1 MKISYNWV
9 RDIAPVD
16 WSPEEMAHR
25 LTLAGTACETV
36 IDLSARFAKMV
47 VGRVESCVAIEKSDH
62 LRHASV
68 SIDKES
74 AGKETLSIICGAPN
88 VAAGQL
94 VAVAQ
99 VGAVM
104 PDGMKIERRKMFG
117 IASEGMIL
125 SERELELSD
134 EHEGIIVLPEN
145 LEVGAPLAT
154 VFGVDDYTLEFELT
168 PNRPDS
174 MCAIG
179 IARDVAALSGCTM
192 NRPEISL
199 TESSEKSS
207 DIIQVEIE
215 DTEFCPRY
223 AARVIRGV
231 KVGPSPAWLRDR
243 LVASGQSSI
252 NNVVDVTNYVMLE
265 FGQPLHA
272 FDLSRFDSGKVVV
285 KRAKAKEKFVTLD
298 EIEREVDESVLMITN
313 GSDYL
318 AAGGVM
324 GGLNSSITDDTTD
337 VLLEAAYFDPSS
349 IRKSKRTLGLST
361 DSSARFERGID
372 PNITII
378 AIDRAAQLLAEVAG
392 GEPLAGVVDNYP
404 KPIEPLLVDLRP
416 ERCHQILGVEVKRP
430 EIEKILSGLEL
441 GIANPGAKTEAI
453 SVKVPTFR
461 PDITR
466 EIDLI
471 EEVTRILGFDNIPT
485 TKGYLAATDNRKTE
499 AVEIQ
504 DDLVSTLWQTLL
516 GVGFNEICGSGL
528 ADGRLL
534 ELIDPGEPQI
544 VVANPISDEFGSM
557 RNSLAY
563 SLLNA
568 ARVNVTHQ
576 TVDLQ
581 LFELGN
587 IYAPGIGK
595 KDNVLNADH
604 ERMRLGV
611 LVTGQLQPHWKTGR
625 DNLDFYTL
633 KGVIDSLRGEARLA
647 ELKLVPAKYPVFQ
660 SGQSFELRGGV
671 KKDKVVGRI
680 GNVSSK
686 LLKRFD
692 IKQSV
697 SLMELDIA
705 ELSRMIQPGRGYQA
719 LSKFPASDRD
729 LSLLLDESVLVGEM
743 LKGVERVGGE
753 LVEKAVVFDLF
764 RGKQV
769 PEGKKSV
776 AISVRYRSANKSLE
790 SSEVDGL
797 QQKIIVYLKQ
807 EFKAEIREK

>member
-16 WSPEEMAHR
+16 WSAEEMAHR

-36 IDLSARFAKMV
+36 IDLSARFSKMV
-47 VGRVESCVAIEKSDH
+47 VGKVESCVSIEKSDH
-62 LRHASV
+62 LRHATV
-68 SIDKES
+68 ST
-74 AGKETLSIICGAPN
+74 GKETLSIICGAPN

-125 SERELELSD
+125 SERELEISD
-134 EHEGIIVLPEN
+134 EHEGIIVLAED
-145 LEVGAPLAT
+145 LQVGAPLAT
-154 VFGVDDYTLEFELT
+154 VFGINDYTLEFELT

-179 IARDVAALSGCTM
+179 IARDVAALSGCGM
-192 NRPEISL
+192 NRPEITL
-199 TESSEKSS
+199 EESSEKSS
-207 DIIQVEIE
+207 KLIKVEIE

-223 AARVIRGV
+223 AARVIRNV
-231 KVGPSPAWLRDR
+231 TIGPSPGWLRDR
-243 LVASGQSSI
+243 LVASGQTSI
-252 NNVVDVTNYVMLE
+252 NNVVDVTNYVMME
-265 FGQPLHA
+265 YGQPLHA
-272 FDLSRFDSGKVVV
+272 FDLRRFDTGKVVV

-298 EIEREVDESVLMITN
+298 EVEREVDESVLMITN
-313 GSDYL
+313 GDEYL

-324 GGLNSSITDDTTD
+324 GGLNSSITDDTQD

-349 IRKSKRTLGLST
+349 IRKSKRKLGLST

-372 PNITII
+372 PNITLT

-392 GEPLAGVVDNYP
+392 GTPLSGSVDNYP
-404 KPIEPLLVDLRP
+404 EPIEPLAVELKP
-416 ERCHQILGVEVKRP
+416 ERCNQILGTEVKR
-430 EIEKILSGLEL
+430 ERIESILSGLEL
-441 GIANPGAKTEAI
+441 EVRNPGSEAPI
-453 SVKVPTFR
+453 AVTVPTFR

-471 EEVTRILGFDNIPT
+471 EEVTRIYGFDNIPT

-499 AVEIQ
+499 PVEIQ
-504 DDLVSTLWQTLL
+504 DNLVATLRNTLL

-534 ELIDPGEPQI
+534 EIIDPGEPQI
-544 VVANPISDEFGSM
+544 EIANPVSDEFGSM

-563 SLLNA
+563 SLLSA

-587 IYAPGIGK
+587 IYGPGIGK
-595 KDNVLNADH
+595 KDNVLAADN
-604 ERMRLGV
+604 ERMRLGA
-611 LVTGQLQPHWKTGR
+611 LVTGQVQPHWKLGR
-625 DNLDFYTL
+625 ENLDFYTL
-633 KGVIDSLRGEARLA
+633 KGLIAALCSEARLG
-647 ELKLVPAKYPVFQ
+647 ELELSPSKSPMFQ
-660 SGQSFELRGGV
+660 PGQSFVLRNSAAGAGE
-671 KKDKVVGRI
+671 VGRI

-692 IKQSV
+692 IKQPV
-697 SLMELDIA
+697 SLLELDIA
-705 ELSRMIQPGRGYQA
+705 GLSRMIQPGQGYRA

-729 LSLLLDESVLVGEM
+729 LSLLLDEGVLVGEM
-743 LKGVERVGGE
+743 LDGVERVGGD
-753 LVEKAVVFDLF
+753 LVERAVVFDLF

-769 PEGKKSV
+769 PQGKKSV
-776 AISVRYRSANKSLE
+776 AISIRYRSADKSLE